1 MRVGERVRFAMVA
14 VPSDK
19 IPTLASLRAK
29 NERLA
34 DGLSTDAA
42 TRVRRALSW
51 LERAQMETDDADA
64 AFIFY
69 WIAFSAASAE
79 SQRGHKLRLNGFF
92 KKVVAADKSGVI
104 RRHVSDG
111 IDGAILD
118 LSANPYVFKPFWD
131 RYNGVSDSADEWQNV
146 LIDDVERV
154 SRQIEAGKVADAL
167 AAAFE
172 RLRVVRS
179 QLFHG
184 DATWNRGVNRSQI
197 EDGVEILSFIVPAV
211 INLMLDAPDMFDHP
225 SPYPSVES
233 DTAQVVE
240 DIHDYSLAAN
250 VMRRVRLGLEPV
262 YSSAEVRKDLD
273 LDD

>member
-1 MRVGERVRFAMVA
+1 MTSESRDGIFDLDALKAKYDSLE
-14 VPSDK
+14 
-19 IPTLASLRAK
+19 LALPVNARA
-29 NERLA
+29 RA
-34 DGLSTDAA
+34 
-42 TRVRRALSW
+42 RRAISW
-51 LERAQMETDDADA
+51 LERARLETDDADS

-92 KKVVAADKSGVI
+92 KKVVAADKSGAI
-104 RRHVSDG
+104 RSHVSDG
-111 IDGAILD
+111 LDGAILD
-118 LSANPYVFKPFWD
+118 LSANPYVFEPFWD

-154 SRQIEAGKVADAL
+154 SRQIEAGKIADAL

-211 INLMLDAPDMFDHP
+211 INLILDAPDMFDHP